1 MKVECLLEAPK
12 VSQPP
17 QNEHIYC
24 YPLGF
29 LTWGFQFP
37 EIEVLFIFKYL
48 LFTSQ
53 FFIFYCFY
61 FFYIQLLIL
70 GNFLVWQTFTP
81 CYHLYFPPLSHLPC
95 VFPFVQSRPVCPCFS
110 VVVIHFLFCLLFLYH
125 NSFNCMTVLTCVP
138 LPSCVLYPDYLVCV
152 CKQACSS
159 PQFVFQCLFEV
170 YSWH

>member
-152 CKQACSS
+152 CVNRPVLHHSLCFSVS
-159 PQFVFQCLFEV
+159 EV